1 MCRCQM
7 SFFLLPWGG
16 KSWENTEKE
25 NFLVL
30 PRAAAIS
37 LSPTRQNNLC
47 QDGRRRSSVR
57 PSRGEKG
64 VRSLLPSF
72 FLSFSAPGLTLS
84 SLSLFLARPLTDCH
98 GRRRRR
104 RRREHLNET
113 NRSTPRGEAPGY
125 LCERRSDRR
134 KAHRNGAQRGW
145 RRRRKKEAAAATAA
159 AAAAGGERRRRAAA
173 ALSCRVVHGGGG
185 DDDGTAA
192 AAASAA

>member
-1 MCRCQM
+1 MSSRELPLSHCRQLVRIISVKTDGDARPSVEGRKRCALAPSLFL
-7 SFFLLPWGG
+7 SFFL
-16 KSWENTEKE
+16 
-25 NFLVL
+25 
-30 PRAAAIS
+30 
-37 LSPTRQNNLC
+37 
-47 QDGRRRSSVR
+47 R
-57 PSRGEKG
+57 PGID
-64 VRSLLPSF
+64 
-72 FLSFSAPGLTLS
+72 TLF

-98 GRRRRR
+98 GRRRRRRRR

-159 AAAAGGERRRRAAA
+159 AAAAGGGRRRRAAA
-173 ALSCRVVHGGGG
+173 ALSCRVVRGGGG